1 VLVMQVEVELSQRR
15 ACGLM
20 ELYRATCRYRRR
32 RGEDQPLR
40 MRLRELAEARRRFG
54 YRRLQVLLQ
63 REGWQVNHKR
73 IYRLYVEE
81 KLSLRRKRGR
91 KRNRVRQP
99 LPEAVAANQVWSVDF
114 MTDALSSGRRFRTLN
129 IVDDYTRECLA
140 IEVDTSLGGVRVVRV
155 LKELKQ
161 RRGLP
166 RQIRSDNG
174 PEFVSRAVDQW
185 AYEQGLQ
192 WHTIQP
198 GRPMENGYVESF
210 NGRFRDECLNENWFS
225 DLADARDKIT
235 QWKRDYNETRPHS
248 SLQYRTPVEFAA
260 QAAGF
265 CRNEVGQEASNA
277 GPLPPHP
284 HPRCR
289 ERHGGRTETGESLII
304 PGLKMGGRSHVVAG
318 AVGLPRLIS
327 IPKGQNDFTSLNVAR
342 RNRSRARN
350 NERVKKI
357 REPEQ
362 QKKKCVCSSHNKG
375 CNCKKDKNG
384 KKIAKKTTR
393 PVRLPRQATDCMRGP
408 AEQSSYSADKTG
420 LYRSRPRACRSHIG
434 HDLDCHFREEI

>member
-1 VLVMQVEVELSQRR
+1 MQVEVELSQRR

-99 LPEAVAANQVWSVDF
+99 LPEVVAANQVWSVDF

-166 RQIRSDNG
+166 R

-265 CRNEVGQEASNA
+265 CRNEVGQEASN
-277 GPLPPHP
+277 GVHP
-284 HPRCR
+284 KS
-289 ERHGGRTETGESLII
+289 ET
-304 PGLKMGGRSHVVAG
+304 R
-318 AVGLPRLIS
+318 
-327 IPKGQNDFTSLNVAR
+327 D
-342 RNRSRARN
+342 
-350 NERVKKI
+350 
-357 REPEQ
+357 
-362 QKKKCVCSSHNKG
+362 
-375 CNCKKDKNG
+375 
-384 KKIAKKTTR
+384 
-393 PVRLPRQATDCMRGP
+393 
-408 AEQSSYSADKTG
+408 
-420 LYRSRPRACRSHIG
+420 
-434 HDLDCHFREEI
+434 